1 MKNLIAL
8 RLFLS
13 LLIVSFL
20 GVDKIYAFFDDI
32 SLPRITNIKTVIDRD
47 SVGFEWKSVA
57 YNPAITGINVYRAK
71 AKPGINQTYI
81 KIDSISNRFA
91 THYVD
96 TTAQPGTKYFYTFT
110 TYSGLN
116 ESSHGDIVA
125 VKTKPP
131 YKPIKVV
138 SATRVDKDVVK
149 LLWVPHSDITI
160 REYVIQRKCRDNRWH
175 YLTTVKGRLYPEYV
189 DTTAPR
195 GYICHYR
202 LFARD
207 ASKLNSFV
215 SKVLSV
221 EVK

>member
-1 MKNLIAL
+1 LKIDLL
-8 RLFLS
+8 KSFLKSITLLLVLNS
-13 LLIVSFL
+13 LLNAFL
-20 GVDKIYAFFDDI
+20 IDT
-32 SLPRITNIKTVIDRD
+32 SLPRVSGIKSITDRD
-47 SVGFEWKSVA
+47 SVGFEWKSLSNYPNVR
-57 YNPAITGINVYRAK
+57 GINIYRAL
-71 AKPGINQTYI
+71 AKRGFRQSFE
-81 KIDSISNRFA
+81 KIASIANRFS
-91 THYVD
+91 THFVD
-96 TTAQPGTKYFYTFT
+96 TTVQPGKVYFYTFT
-110 TYSGLN
+110 TFAGFS
-116 ESSHGDIVA
+116 ESANSNIVK

-131 YKPIKVV
+131 YKAVKFIEAKL
-138 SATRVDKDVVK
+138 VDRGVVK

>member
-1 MKNLIAL
+1 MTNLIAL

-32 SLPRITNIKTVIDRD
+32 SLPRITNIKTVIDRN

-81 KIDSISNRFA
+81 KIDSIPNRFA

-149 LLWVPHSDITI
+149 LLWVPSSEPTVIQYI
-160 REYVIQRKCRDNRWH
+160 IQRKKDNSKWFF
-175 YLTTVKGRLYPEYV
+175 LAKVKGRLYPEYI
-189 DTTAPR
+189 DTTAYR
-195 GYICHYR
+195 GHRYR
-202 LFARD
+202 YRVFAVD
-207 ASKLNSFV
+207 ANGLYSLPSNV
-215 SKVLSV
+215 VSV